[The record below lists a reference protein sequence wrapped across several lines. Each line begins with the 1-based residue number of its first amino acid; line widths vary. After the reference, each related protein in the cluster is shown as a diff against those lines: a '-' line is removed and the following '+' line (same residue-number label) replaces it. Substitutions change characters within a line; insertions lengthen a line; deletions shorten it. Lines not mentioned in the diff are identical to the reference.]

1 MVLETLVVG
10 ALQVN
15 CYILSWPHARAA
27 VAIDPGD
34 NAPAILKALQRHN
47 LKLTHIIATHGH
59 FDHVLAAQPL
69 QAATG
74 AGFYIHP
81 ADRPLLDAMQETA
94 QAWLGIDPGPL
105 PEVTGD
111 LQAGQTLHFVDT
123 EILVR
128 ATPGHSPGGVSLID
142 HASKRVFTGDAL
154 FAGSIG
160 RTDLDGG
167 DAQVLIN
174 SIRQE
179 LLSLPDDYAVL
190 AGHGPMSSIGR
201 ERRSNPFLDPAAF
214 DFWR

>member
-15 CYILSWPHARAA
+15 CYILSWPHVREA
-27 VAIDPGD
+27 VVIDPGD
-34 NAPAILKALQRHN
+34 NAPAILKALQRHS
-47 LKLTHIIATHGH
+47 LKLTHIVATHGH
-59 FDHVLAAQPL
+59 FDHLLAAQPL

-74 AGFYIHP
+74 AAFYMHP
-81 ADRPLLDAMQETA
+81 ADMPLLGAMQQTA
-94 QAWLGIDPGPL
+94 RAWLGIDPGPA

-111 LQAGQTLHFVDT
+111 LQAGQTLRFADT
-123 EILVR
+123 EIEVR

-142 HASKRVFTGDAL
+142 RAGKRVFTGDAL

-160 RTDLDGG
+160 RTDLAGG
-167 DAQVLIN
+167 DPQALIN

-190 AGHGPMSSIGR
+190 AGHGPVSTIGR